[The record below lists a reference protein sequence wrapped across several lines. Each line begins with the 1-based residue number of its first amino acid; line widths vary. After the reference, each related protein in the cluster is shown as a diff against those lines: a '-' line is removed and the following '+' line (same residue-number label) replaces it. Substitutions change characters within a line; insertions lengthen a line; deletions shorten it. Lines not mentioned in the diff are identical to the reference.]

1 MEKNMKKDPSKDQ
14 ETKDFIKNIKSE
26 EYYKMPG
33 TEKVI
38 KGKQLKKLYN
48 AIKQG
53 SRVFAK
59 PRQED

>member
-1 MEKNMKKDPSKDQ
+1 MNDPSKDQ
-14 ETKDFIKNIKSE
+14 ETKDFIKNIKSDQ
-26 EYYKMPG
+26 YYKMPG

-53 SRVFAK
+53 SRAFRVNG
-59 PRQED
+59 QED

>member
-14 ETKDFIKNIKSE
+14 ETKDFIKNLKIDQ
-26 EYYKMPG
+26 YYKMPG

-53 SRVFAK
+53 SRVFGK

>member
-53 SRVFAK
+53 KKVFG
-59 PRQED
+59 RNGQEN

>member
-1 MEKNMKKDPSKDQ
+1 MNDPSQDK
-14 ETKDFIKNIKSE
+14 ETKDFIKNLKSE

-38 KGKQLKKLYN
+38 QGKQLKKLYN

-53 SRVFAK
+53 SRVFGK
-59 PRQED
+59 LRQEN